1 MPAVHVASL
10 EVSVPDRKSTLLP
23 EVDIFVAGRLSEL
36 HTIDDDRR
44 TTLGLLSAFVTTKVA
59 DGQPARLT
67 FICTHNSRRSQLS
80 QFWAQAAAHHFSVPG
95 VEAFS
100 GGTETTAFNLRAVA
114 ALRRA
119 GFAIELFTDG
129 KNPAYEVRYEAQME
143 PMYAFSK
150 AYDEPPNPTKD
161 FTAIMTCSAAD
172 AACPVVAGADE
183 RIAIPYDDP
192 KTFEGTE
199 REAEAY
205 DERCA
210 QIAREM
216 LYVFSKVARR
226 T

>member
-1 MPAVHVASL
+1 MGR
-10 EVSVPDRKSTLLP
+10 VPLHP
-23 EVDIFVAGRLSEL
+23 RLSETVAARINEFGQINEQRESSL
-36 HTIDDDRR
+36 HEMASYVRERIASGED
-44 TTLGLLSAFVTTKVA
+44 
-59 DGQPARLT
+59 ARLI

-129 KNPAYEVRYEAQME
+129 KNPAYELRFETQME

-150 AYDEPPNPTKD
+150 AYDDPPNPTED
-161 FTAIMTCSAAD
+161 FAAIMTCAAAD
-172 AACPVVAGADE
+172 ATCPVVAGADE
-183 RIAIPYDDP
+183 RIVIPYDDP
-192 KTFEGTE
+192 KAFDCTE
-199 REAEAY
+199 QEIDKY

>member
-1 MPAVHVASL
+1 MP
-10 EVSVPDRKSTLLP
+10 DQQSTLLP
-23 EVDIFVAGRLSEL
+23 EVDIFVARRLSEL

-44 TTLGLLSAFVTTKVA
+44 TTLGLLSAFITGKIA

-67 FICTHNSRRSQLS
+67 FICTHNSRRSQFS

-100 GGTETTAFNLRAVA
+100 GGTETTAFNTRAVA

-129 KNPAYEVRYEAQME
+129 KNPAYELRYEAQME

-150 AYDEPPNPTKD
+150 AYDDPPNPTED
-161 FTAIMTCSAAD
+161 FAAIMTCSAAD
-172 AACPVVAGADE
+172 AACPVVTGADE
-183 RIAIPYDDP
+183 RISIPYDDP
-192 KTFEGTE
+192 KAFDGTE
-199 REAEAY
+199 QEVDKY
-205 DERCA
+205 DERSA

-216 LYVFSKVARR
+216 LYVFSEVARK